1 MSPRVDHTKQCNVMG
16 CTLPYMHSGMHEI
29 TICKRKRNACS
40 YDKSYNDAQ
49 HYAQHDAKSAR
60 ISDSPSISRE
70 DVLIPTRDTELEVIK
85 TRLLFLQK
93 TINELITTVAAETK
107 S

>member
-1 MSPRVDHTKQCNVMG
+1 
-16 CTLPYMHSGMHEI
+16 MHSGMHEI

-49 HYAQHDAKSAR
+49 HDVQHDAQHDAKSAR

-70 DVLIPTRDTELEVIK
+70 DLLIPTRDTELELIK

-93 TINELITTVAAETK
+93 TINELISTVAAETK